1 MHERGLVSAAAAE
14 LLSSLGEERIDS
26 VTLSVGPDT
35 DRGVVEAA
43 WRSATAGTPI
53 ATAQLELA
61 VATHELVCLEC
72 SAAYRGG
79 KLTTCS
85 ECGGNGLVVERAPEV
100 SVAGWDKRRA
110 R

>member
-1 MHERGLVSAAAAE
+1 MHERGLVSAAAVE
-14 LLSSLGEERIDS
+14 LLSSLGDEKIDS

-35 DRGVVEAA
+35 DRGVVEEA

-53 ATAQLELA
+53 ATARLELA
-61 VATHELVCLEC
+61 AAMHELVCLEC
-72 SAAYRGG
+72 STAYWGG

-100 SVAGWDKRRA
+100 SIAGWGKGRVG
-110 R
+110 